1 MTTDT
6 EMHIAMLTAE
16 SDTRRREANA
26 LAVERMLTA
35 DPYLVDVAP
44 ARDVVPGMTDAT
56 ILTSGAPLRWEEYTG
71 GQRRSVLNAAVYEG
85 LADSVQGAE
94 TAIAAGQITVRS
106 TQQHQCVGSVA
117 GIYTASMPVLVV
129 EERTFGGKSFCNLYE
144 GQSRY
149 KLNYGAYDEEV
160 RAGLQWLEATMG
172 PVLADALKLT
182 GPIPLKPMM
191 ARALR
196 LGDELHSRNTAG
208 TLLFERELTPAFTQL
223 MGTSKADAVAQV
235 AAFFRDNDYTF
246 LRMSMAAAK
255 AMADAAHG
263 VAASS
268 LVTGMVVNCQSFAI
282 RVSGMGDQWFTG
294 AHPQLDGRFFDDFGP
309 DDAEW
314 IGGESCFTEVV
325 GLGGFAQ
332 AAAPALQAY
341 QGGSY
346 EQMRDNN
353 CAMYEIAVA
362 EHPDFRIPALDFR
375 GSPVGI
381 DVVEV
386 LKWRR
391 TPMIDGGLAGRGGG
405 QIGAGLL
412 IPDLE
417 AFQNAFDA
425 YRAAHDCASDSAA
438 SPNAMSGEEGRR

>member
-1 MTTDT
+1 MTNTNVQ
-6 EMHIAMLTAE
+6 IAMLTME
-16 SDTRRREANA
+16 SDARRRVANA
-26 LAVERMLTA
+26 LAVERMLSA

-85 LADSVQGAE
+85 LADSVQDAE
-94 TAIAAGQITVRS
+94 TAIVAGQITVRS
-106 TQQHQCVGSVA
+106 TQQHRCIGSVA

-129 EERTFGGKSFCNLYE
+129 EERTFGGTSFCNLYE

-149 KLNYGAYDEEV
+149 KLNYGAYDDEV
-160 RAGLQWLEATMG
+160 RAGLRWLEDVMG
-172 PVLADALKLT
+172 PVLSDALKLT

-208 TLLFERELTPAFTQL
+208 TLLFERELTSAFAEL
-223 MGTSKADAVAQV
+223 RGTSNADAVAQV
-235 AAFFRDNDYTF
+235 VQFFRDNDYTF

-268 LVTGMVVNCQSFAI
+268 LVTGMVINCQSFAI
-282 RVSGMGDQWFTG
+282 RLSGMGDQWFTG

-309 DDAEW
+309 GDAEW

-346 EQMRDNN
+346 ERMRDNN

-362 EHPDFRIPALDFR
+362 EHPDFLIPALDFR

-386 LKWRR
+386 LRRGR

-417 AFQNAFDA
+417 AFQSAYDS
-425 YRAAHDCASDSAA
+425 YRARYDCTSDSAA
-438 SPNAMSGEEGRR
+438 SWDSTGDQEVPR